1 MQLNKINQPVFT
13 AVTNYSTSDDGSINA
28 RYIVGAGNLA
38 DTGDVPNFQLICE
51 SWKYVSKE
59 DAKELMDQPL
69 TADDLGKSPNE
80 IMLSRIYT
88 HLKEKGEIVI

>member
-13 AVTNYSTSDDGSINA
+13 AVSNYSTSDDGSINA
-28 RYIVGAGNLA
+28 RYIVGTGNLS
-38 DTGDVPNFQLICE
+38 DTGDVPDFQLICE
-51 SWKYVSKE
+51 SWKYVSAE
-59 DAKELMDQPL
+59 DAKELMNKPL